1 MLKSLVHIL
10 SFFCWRAILAR
21 SKILQAFK
29 PLGLTQL
36 SPLMDLHNEKKK
48 KNKLKTDKEERGR

>member
-1 MLKSLVHIL
+1 MLKGLVHIL

-36 SPLMDLHNEKKK
+36 SPLMDLHNEIIIKKK
-48 KNKLKTDKEERGR
+48 KTTEN